1 MQLGNPD
8 QGQEQWTLINELVRK
23 EKERSE
29 REGQE
34 GVPVYGPDLGQFME
48 GTEEAVSRNDEEW
61 RRREEE
67 RDRLVKGR
75 LIATNIEN
83 IMRLQ
88 EPAETWPEKKQESL
102 PST

>member
-1 MQLGNPD
+1 MPLGNPD
-8 QGQEQWTLINELVRK
+8 QGQRQWDLVNELAKK
-23 EKERSE
+23 EKARAE
-29 REGQE
+29 REARAGA
-34 GVPVYGPDLGQFME
+34 PVYGPELGQFLE
-48 GTEEAVSRNDEEW
+48 GTEENVARNDAEW

-88 EPAETWPEKKQESL
+88 EPAEARPEEESL
-102 PST
+102 PNDRV